1 MVRPSAGSKRWQT
14 RGRTRKAAAG
24 DGELAEPWMRKHIQD
39 ISRGYIVAGMDFK
52 GPIKFSAGCR
62 PANL

>member
-1 MVRPSAGSKRWQT
+1 
-14 RGRTRKAAAG
+14 
-24 DGELAEPWMRKHIQD
+24 MRKHIQD
-39 ISRGYIVAGMDFK
+39 IGRGYIVAGMDFK